1 VDELLEKYICSRIDP
16 EPELLKELRRETY
29 VRFLNPRMS
38 SGHLQGRVLAML
50 CKMIRPRRVL
60 ELGTFTGYSTLCL
73 AEGLPEGAR
82 ILSIDRNDELE
93 EHLKTW
99 FSRSELGSKIDL
111 LFGEAVDL
119 IPKLTES
126 FDLVYMDIDKRDYKS
141 CYDLLLQHQPSG
153 TFILIDNTLWN
164 GKPMQEIS
172 CKDTQ
177 SLAIADFNDYI
188 AADSRVEKI
197 ILPIRDG
204 LTVLLIK

>member
-1 VDELLEKYICSRIDP
+1 MDELLEKYICSRIDP

-73 AEGLPEGAR
+73 AEGLPEGSR

-111 LFGEAVDL
+111 LFGEALDL

-204 LTVLLIK
+204 LTVLLVK

>member
-1 VDELLEKYICSRIDP
+1 MDELLERYICSRIDP

-73 AEGLPEGAR
+73 AEGLPEGSR

-111 LFGEAVDL
+111 LFGEALDL

-164 GKPMQEIS
+164 GKPMREIS

>member
-1 VDELLEKYICSRIDP
+1 MDELLEKYICSRIDP

-73 AEGLPEGAR
+73 AEGLPEGSR

-111 LFGEAVDL
+111 LFGEALDL

-141 CYDLLLQHQPSG
+141 CYDLLLQHQPSD

-164 GKPMQEIS
+164 GKPMREIS

>member
-1 VDELLEKYICSRIDP
+1 MDELLERYICSRIDP

-73 AEGLPEGAR
+73 AEGLPEGSR

-111 LFGEAVDL
+111 LFGEALDL

>member
-73 AEGLPEGAR
+73 AEGLPEGSR

-111 LFGEAVDL
+111 LFGEALDL

-164 GKPMQEIS
+164 GKPMREIS

>member
-1 VDELLEKYICSRIDP
+1 MDELLEKYFCRRIDP

-73 AEGLPEGAR
+73 AEGLPEGSR

-111 LFGEAVDL
+111 LFGEALDL

-164 GKPMQEIS
+164 GKPMREIS

-188 AADSRVEKI
+188 AADSRVENI

-204 LTVLLIK
+204 LIVLLIK

>member
-1 VDELLEKYICSRIDP
+1 
-16 EPELLKELRRETY
+16 
-29 VRFLNPRMS
+29 MS

-73 AEGLPEGAR
+73 AEGLPEGSR

>member
-73 AEGLPEGAR
+73 AEGLPEGSR

>member
-1 VDELLEKYICSRIDP
+1 VDELLERYICSRIDP

-73 AEGLPEGAR
+73 AEGLPEGSR

-111 LFGEAVDL
+111 LFGEALDL

-164 GKPMQEIS
+164 GKPMREIS

-204 LTVLLIK
+204 LTVLLVK

>member
-1 VDELLEKYICSRIDP
+1 MDELLEKYICSRIDP

-29 VRFLNPRMS
+29 VRFLNPRML
-38 SGHLQGRVLAML
+38 SGHLQGRVLVML

-73 AEGLPEGAR
+73 AEGLPKGSR
-82 ILSIDRNDELE
+82 ILSIDHNDELE
-93 EHLKTW
+93 EYVRIW

-141 CYDLLLQHQPSG
+141 CYDLLLQQLSG
-153 TFILIDNTLWN
+153 GAFILIDNTLWN
-164 GKPMQEIS
+164 GKPMEEIS
-172 CKDTQ
+172 YKDAQ
-177 SLAIADFNDYI
+177 SLAIANFNDYI

-204 LTVLLIK
+204 LTILRIK

>member
-1 VDELLEKYICSRIDP
+1 MDELLEKYICSRIDP

-73 AEGLPEGAR
+73 AEGLPEGSR

-111 LFGEAVDL
+111 LFGEALDL

-153 TFILIDNTLWN
+153 SFILIDNTLWN
-164 GKPMQEIS
+164 GKPLQEIS

-204 LTVLLIK
+204 LTVLLVK

>member
-1 VDELLEKYICSRIDP
+1 MDELLEKYICSRIDP

-73 AEGLPEGAR
+73 AEGLPEGSR

-111 LFGEAVDL
+111 LFGEALDL

>member
-1 VDELLEKYICSRIDP
+1 MDELLEKYICSRIDP

-73 AEGLPEGAR
+73 AEGLPEGSR

-111 LFGEAVDL
+111 LFGEALDL

-164 GKPMQEIS
+164 GKPMREIS

>member
-1 VDELLEKYICSRIDP
+1 
-16 EPELLKELRRETY
+16 
-29 VRFLNPRMS
+29 
-38 SGHLQGRVLAML
+38 
-50 CKMIRPRRVL
+50 
-60 ELGTFTGYSTLCL
+60 
-73 AEGLPEGAR
+73 
-82 ILSIDRNDELE
+82 
-93 EHLKTW
+93 
-99 FSRSELGSKIDL
+99 
-111 LFGEAVDL
+111 
-119 IPKLTES
+119 
-126 FDLVYMDIDKRDYKS
+126 MDIDKRDYKS

>member
-73 AEGLPEGAR
+73 AEGLPEGSR

-111 LFGEAVDL
+111 LFGEALDL

-164 GKPMQEIS
+164 GKPMREIS

-204 LTVLLIK
+204 LTVLLVK

>member
-1 VDELLEKYICSRIDP
+1 MDELLERYICSRIDP

-73 AEGLPEGAR
+73 AEGLPEGSR

-164 GKPMQEIS
+164 GKPMREIS

>member
-1 VDELLEKYICSRIDP
+1 MDELLEKYICSRIDP

-73 AEGLPEGAR
+73 AEGLPEGSR

-164 GKPMQEIS
+164 GKPMREIS

>member
-1 VDELLEKYICSRIDP
+1 MDELLEKYICSRIDP

-111 LFGEAVDL
+111 LFGEALDL

>member
-1 VDELLEKYICSRIDP
+1 MDELLEKYICSRIDP

-73 AEGLPEGAR
+73 AEGLPEGSR

>member
-1 VDELLEKYICSRIDP
+1 MDELLERYICSRIDP

-73 AEGLPEGAR
+73 AEGLPEGSR

-111 LFGEAVDL
+111 LFGEALDL

-164 GKPMQEIS
+164 GKPMREIS

-204 LTVLLIK
+204 LTVLLVK

>member
-1 VDELLEKYICSRIDP
+1 MDELLEKYICSRIDP

-164 GKPMQEIS
+164 GKPMREIS

>member
-1 VDELLEKYICSRIDP
+1 MDELLEKYICSRIDP

>member
-1 VDELLEKYICSRIDP
+1 MDELLEKYICSRIDP

-73 AEGLPEGAR
+73 AEGLPEGSR

-111 LFGEAVDL
+111 LFGEALDL

-153 TFILIDNTLWN
+153 TFILIDTTLWN
-164 GKPMQEIS
+164 GKPMREIS

>member
-1 VDELLEKYICSRIDP
+1 MDELLEKYICSRIDP

-204 LTVLLIK
+204 LPVLLIK

>member
-1 VDELLEKYICSRIDP
+1 MDELLEKYICSRIDP

-111 LFGEAVDL
+111 LFGEALDL

-164 GKPMQEIS
+164 GKPMREIS